1 MRLSKNTWISL
12 LKRIKLKK
20 DSRQLTRTLP
30 SQASKPLGRAKYVV
44 TLSNTTKLEVKE
56 LPAMQLT

>member
-1 MRLSKNTWISL
+1 L
-12 LKRIKLKK
+12 LKKIKLKK
-20 DSRQLTRTLP
+20 DSRQFTKTLP